1 MDADLAPPELRDFV
15 PTVGAVVTLV
25 GAGIAFVMAL
35 GAILVA
41 ANADPTNGFV
51 SFVYNFSGAM
61 SLGMF
66 KRIDGLVT
74 FTGGAAATRDG
85 LFNWGLG
92 ALVWLGIGYGL
103 GWSIRRYGPRL
114 IDDGSHTRQV

>member
-1 MDADLAPPELRDFV
+1 MDADLAPPQLRDFV
-15 PTVGAVVTLV
+15 PTMGAVVTLV

-41 ANADPTNGFV
+41 ATADPANGFV
-51 SFVYNFSGAM
+51 TLVYNFDASM

-85 LFNWGLG
+85 LFNLGLG
-92 ALVWLGIGYGL
+92 ALAWLGIGYGF
-103 GWSIRRYGPRL
+103 GWAIRRYGPRL
-114 IDDGSHTRQV
+114 LDEVPHAPRV